1 MTPDPIQILLIDD
14 EWSIRRLAEKEIS
27 NQHRIVHTADTARQG
42 LDLIHKQQFDVLVL
56 DIRLPDGNG
65 LELFDTFREIAP
77 DLEVIFITGHGD
89 IQSAVEAMKMG
100 AYDYITKPFDV
111 NRLEVVIEKAYQRVR
126 LQRENRLLRHSQ
138 TNYRGAPQLI
148 GNSQPLQH
156 VRYLIEKVAPTD
168 VPVLLTGESGVGK
181 DVVANAIHSGSGRSH
196 PALIVMN
203 CGLLQRELM
212 RSELF
217 GHCKGAFT
225 GATETRDGLLALAH
239 RGTLFLDEI
248 GELPPEVQ
256 VSLLRV
262 LEDGSFRRV
271 GDKLERHVD
280 VRFLFATNRDLAEE
294 ARTGRFHEAL
304 YYRINV
310 FQIHVPPLR
319 ERKEDIP
326 LLVDHFLERLSAGNS
341 RCRISR
347 EVMQRLQ
354 CYSWPGNVRELRN
367 VIERGIILSENGVIP
382 TQALPRDIAEQVESE
397 DKKPSS
403 YNLQDMEKLH
413 IERVLQETNG
423 NRSQAADLLGISR
436 KTLYRKLLEYN
447 LSGLSPS
454 ERSSL

>member
-1 MTPDPIQILLIDD
+1 
-14 EWSIRRLAEKEIS
+14 
-27 NQHRIVHTADTARQG
+27 
-42 LDLIHKQQFDVLVL
+42 
-56 DIRLPDGNG
+56 
-65 LELFDTFREIAP
+65 
-77 DLEVIFITGHGD
+77 
-89 IQSAVEAMKMG
+89 MG

-111 NRLEVVIEKAYQRVR
+111 NRLELVIEKAYQRVR

-138 TNYRGAPQLI
+138 TNYQGTPQLI

-168 VPVLLTGESGVGK
+168 VPVLITGESGVGK

-196 PALIVMN
+196 HALIVMN
-203 CGLLQRELM
+203 CALLQRELM

-217 GHCKGAFT
+217 GHCRGAFT

-294 ARTGRFHEAL
+294 ARAGHFHEAL

-310 FQIHVPPLR
+310 FQIDVPPLR
-319 ERKEDIP
+319 EHKEDIP
-326 LLVDHFLERLSAGNS
+326 PLVDHFLERLCAGNCPCRVS
-341 RCRISR
+341 RD
-347 EVMQRLQ
+347 VMQRLQ
-354 CYSWPGNVRELRN
+354 YYSWPGNVRELRN
-367 VIERGIILSENGVIP
+367 VIERGIILSENRVIP
-382 TQALPRDIAEQVESE
+382 TQALPHDIAGQVESE
-397 DKKPSS
+397 GKKPPSS
-403 YNLQDMEKLH
+403 NLRDIERFH

-423 NRSQAADLLGISR
+423 NRSQAADVLGISR
-436 KTLYRKLLEYN
+436 KTLYRKLLEYD

-454 ERSSL
+454 EP